1 MSEYKNVSNADNMRF
16 IKNYPMKNIFLL
28 LMCCCFSFA
37 VFAQKKKASP
47 DKTAIQRLLN
57 NQKKSWNEGNLEGYM
72 DGYWKNDSLTFIG
85 KRGVTKGWKETLENY
100 KKSYPDKTAMG
111 KLEFQLLSIK
121 VLGKDI
127 AYVIGKWELKRTAGD
142 LSGHFTLLLRKIN
155 NKWVIVSDHSS

>member
-1 MSEYKNVSNADNMRF
+1 
-16 IKNYPMKNIFLL
+16 MKNIFLL
-28 LMCCCFSFA
+28 LMCCCFSFVA
-37 VFAQKKKASP
+37 FAQQKSASP
-47 DKTAIQRLLN
+47 DKTAIQKLLG
-57 NQKKSWNEGNLEGYM
+57 NQKKAWNEGNLEGYM